1 MRKILNFGHTL
12 GHAIESYCLAHRS
25 KRLLHGEAVA
35 IGMILA
41 AFLSHKLLHF
51 PWEKTVEIKRVLLD
65 YFPQEDFSA
74 QEIAAIQELL
84 KYDKKNAYGHV
95 YFVLLEAIGQPKWNI
110 EVEEALIE
118 QAFAYYSEK

>member
-1 MRKILNFGHTL
+1 
-12 GHAIESYCLAHRS
+12 
-25 KRLLHGEAVA
+25 
-35 IGMILA
+35 MILA

-51 PWEKTVEIKRVLLD
+51 PWEKVEEIKATLLD

-74 QEIAAIQELL
+74 QEIESISELL

-110 EVEEALIE
+110 EVEDTLIR

>member
-1 MRKILNFGHTL
+1 M
-12 GHAIESYCLAHRS
+12 
-25 KRLLHGEAVA
+25 
-35 IGMILA
+35 
-41 AFLSHKLLHF
+41 
-51 PWEKTVEIKRVLLD
+51 D

-74 QEIAAIQELL
+74 QEIESIGELL

-110 EVEEALIE
+110 EVEEALIQ